1 MATWE
6 LLRGIH
12 NDKSAKLVSRCSIK
26 DQRAITEEKI
36 VDQQPTRVLVT
47 PENGTYMPGDR
58 FSTPKDMSRHNDPSN
73 TRFQKV
79 DDMAEPVEETL
90 QGMTIQE
97 LRVHAESNGIEL
109 GDNTRKDDIISVIE
123 AALVA

>member
-6 LLRGIH
+6 VIRGLH
-12 NDKSAKLVSRCSIK
+12 SDNSAKLVSRVDI
-26 DQRAITEEKI
+26 DDPRAITEEKI
-36 VDQQPTRVLVT
+36 VKNKKTQVLIT
-47 PENGTYMPGDR
+47 PADGTYMPGDR
-58 FSTPKDMSRHNDPSN
+58 FWTRKDMTKHNHPSN
-73 TRFQKV
+73 PRFQKV

-97 LRVHAESNGIEL
+97 LRVHAEENGIEL
-109 GDNTRKDDIISVIE
+109 GDNTRKDDILAVIE